1 MEQKMATGIGALL
14 AILIYILIIV
24 GIIIFAKRM
33 LTYMRIISEAQQAS
47 AEAQTKILELFMQ
60 KEETQ
65 DKDKKG

>member
-1 MEQKMATGIGALL
+1 MATGIGAFL